1 MKRIFTLLLLLIL
14 SFYTF
19 SCASSSSAEKRKHFE
34 LQNNSPIGKNIT
46 PLKVFFKEDKKDKKK
61 DKKRVAIK
69 NKTKKDKKSKKEIKK
84 NKREELVKYA
94 LKFNGHSRVKKDKKF
109 RNDCSGFVRSVYDN
123 FDIELY
129 NTTKVKRGKH
139 WLNGTEVIYN
149 FVKDNGKVFKKG
161 LPVIGDIIFFDN
173 TTDRNRDG
181 KVNDKFTHIAIV
193 TKVNK
198 NGTIH
203 YIHKSNRGINI
214 QKLNLKY
221 SKQVY
226 IKSGKKKIKVNSYLR
241 KKRKKDKRNTPYL
254 SSQMF
259 RSFGSLFK

>member
-1 MKRIFTLLLLLIL
+1 MKRIFTLLLLLLL
-14 SFYTF
+14 SFYTS
-19 SCASSSSAEKRKHFE
+19 SCANLNSAEKRNNFE
-34 LQNNSPIGKNIT
+34 LQNNNPVGKNIS
-46 PLKVFFKEDKKDKKK
+46 PLKVFFKEDKKVKKETNN
-61 DKKRVAIK
+61 KKLAIK
-69 NKTKKDKKSKKEIKK
+69 NNSKKKKTEVKKSKRKD
-84 NKREELVKYA
+84 LVQYA

-129 NTTKVKRGKH
+129 NTTKVKRGKN

-173 TTDRNRDG
+173 TTDRNKDG

-193 TKVNK
+193 VKVNK

-221 SKQVY
+221 SKQAY
-226 IKSGKKKIKVNSYLR
+226 IKSGNKKIKVNSYLR
-241 KKRKKDKRNTPYL
+241 KRRRKDKRNTPYL
-254 SSQMF
+254 SSQ
-259 RSFGSLFK
+259 L

>member
-1 MKRIFTLLLLLIL
+1 MKRIYTLLLLIIL

-19 SCASSSSAEKRKHFE
+19 SCASSSSGEKRKNFE
-34 LQNNSPIGKNIT
+34 LQSNGPVAKNIT
-46 PLKVFFKEDKKDKKK
+46 PIKVFFNENKKGSNNL
-61 DKKRVAIK
+61 ALK
-69 NKTKKDKKSKKEIKK
+69 NKKTKVKEA
-84 NKREELVKYA
+84 KREKLVEYA
-94 LKFNGHSRVKKDKKF
+94 LKFNGHIRVKKNKKF

-129 NTTKVKRGKH
+129 NTSKVKKGKK
-139 WLNGTEVIYN
+139 WLNGTEIIYN

-161 LPVIGDIIFFDN
+161 KPNVGDIIFFDN

-181 KVNDKFTHIAIV
+181 RVNDKFTHIAIIV
-193 TKVNK
+193 KVNK

-214 QKLNLKY
+214 QKLNLRHSNKA
-221 SKQVY
+221 Y
-226 IKSGKKKIKVNSYLR
+226 IKHGKKKIKVNSYLR
-241 KKRKKDKRNTPYL
+241 KRRKNDKRNTPYL
-254 SSQMF
+254 SSQLF